1 MPASLSDIAAS
12 PKPERDRFA
21 TVIGAG
27 PAGLMAAER
36 LARGGVSVIVFD
48 RMPSPA
54 RKLLMAGVGGLNI
67 THNEPLPDLV
77 SRYGDAAA
85 WLGPAIERFPPAAIR
100 EWCAGL
106 GQPTFVGSSGRV
118 FPTAMKASPLLRAWL
133 ARLAGLGVE
142 FRARHRW
149 LGWDDAGGLLF
160 EPATSAPGGAT
171 VLALGGA
178 SWPRLGS
185 DGAWVTA
192 LPPGA
197 VAPLKPANCG
207 FVVPWSTHFRERF
220 EGAPLKR
227 VVVRFGDQAVPGD
240 AVITAAG
247 VEGGPFYALCSA
259 LRDTI
264 AMKGEAIVTIDL
276 RPDLPWDAVG
286 QRLAAP
292 RRGQSL
298 SNFLR
303 KAVGLSPLAINLLRE
318 CGSQEADLTTAIKA
332 LKLRLTA
339 TSGLA
344 RAISTAGGVRAGAL
358 TDGSL
363 PPGVFVA
370 GEMLD
375 WEAPTGGYL
384 LQAAFST
391 GYAAGEDALAW
402 LGRERS

>member
-1 MPASLSDIAAS
+1 
-12 PKPERDRFA
+12 
-21 TVIGAG
+21 
-27 PAGLMAAER
+27 MAAER
-36 LARGGVSVIVFD
+36 LALGGVSVIVFD
-48 RMPSPA
+48 RMQSPA

-67 THNEPLPDLV
+67 THDGPMPLLLAH
-77 SRYGDAAA
+77 YGEAAA
-85 WLGPAIERFPPAAIR
+85 WLAPAIERFPPAALR
-100 EWCAGL
+100 AWCATL
-106 GQPTFVGSSGRV
+106 GQPTFIGSSGRV

-133 ARLAGLGVE
+133 ARLERLGVV
-142 FRARHRW
+142 FTPRHRW
-149 LGWDDAGGLLF
+149 IGWDGAGDLAF
-160 EPATSAPGGAT
+160 EPPASPPRGAT

-192 LPPGA
+192 MPVGV

-207 FVVPWSTHFRERF
+207 FVVPWSAHFRERF

-227 VVVRFGDQAVPGD
+227 VLVRFGDQAVPGD
-240 AVITAAG
+240 TVVTAAG
-247 VEGGPFYALCSA
+247 LEGGPFYALGA
-259 LRDTI
+259 KLRDAI
-264 AMKGEAIVTIDL
+264 AAEGEAVVSIDL
-276 RPDLPWDAVG
+276 RPDLLWDAVG
-286 QRLAAP
+286 RRLAAP

-318 CGSQEADLTTAIKA
+318 CGSAETDLTTAIKA
-332 LKLRLTA
+332 LKLKLTA
-339 TSGLA
+339 TTGLA

-391 GYAAGEDALAW
+391 GFAAGEDALAW
-402 LGRERS
+402 LGRQG